1 MLNEDDII
9 VKAIREYA
17 SEGYQITDANG
28 TFIFCNN
35 ASSELNG
42 LPLEARLGK
51 SCFELQPE
59 GALAIVLRTGRSVY
73 GHVCSTGNGAIMV
86 ANGFPI
92 HDEKGNLVGAISE
105 FTDRTSYVQMAQ
117 KLAQNENRLTELESR
132 LKSLT
137 STEWTFSDLIGQHP
151 LFLDC
156 IRRAKAAADSDA
168 TVLVTGE
175 SGTGKELFSQAIH
188 SQSGRARAPFIRVTC
203 PAIPSTLLESEL
215 FGHEKGAYTGATSKR
230 IGKFESANQ
239 GSIFLDEI
247 GDLEYGLQAKLLN
260 FLQEHRIERV
270 GGHKPI
276 SLDVRVIAA
285 TNQNLREL
293 IRKGRFRQDLYYRLN
308 VIQIHIP
315 PLRSRKSDIPLLL
328 SAAMKK
334 ASTTGVIRSLDT
346 DARDLLISYSWPGNV
361 RELENVAAR
370 LVLYGERKPVTR
382 TEAAEVLN
390 LTAQPE
396 HEHAWHDMTLQAET
410 GPTAGQGHAAA
421 AHTAGGAAGGTMSG
435 TIPGTNGAFSAGGA
449 TETPYP
455 SNNGL
460 SGNSASR
467 ASLRSMEEQAILDA
481 LTRYGPSL
489 AGKKAAAAELG
500 ISLSGLYK
508 KLAKIMEK
516 RKS

>member
-1 MLNEDDII
+1 MN
-9 VKAIREYA
+9 
-17 SEGYQITDANG
+17 
-28 TFIFCNN
+28 
-35 ASSELNG
+35 
-42 LPLEARLGK
+42 
-51 SCFELQPE
+51 
-59 GALAIVLRTGRSVY
+59 
-73 GHVCSTGNGAIMV
+73 
-86 ANGFPI
+86 
-92 HDEKGNLVGAISE
+92 
-105 FTDRTSYVQMAQ
+105 
-117 KLAQNENRLTELESR
+117 
-132 LKSLT
+132 
-137 STEWTFSDLIGQHP
+137 
-151 LFLDC
+151 
-156 IRRAKAAADSDA
+156 
-168 TVLVTGE
+168 
-175 SGTGKELFSQAIH
+175 
-188 SQSGRARAPFIRVTC
+188 C

-215 FGHEKGAYTGATSKR
+215 FGHEKGAYTGATSRR

-293 IRKGRFRQDLYYRLN
+293 IRNGRFRQDLYYRLN

-328 SAAMKK
+328 TAAMKK
-334 ASTTGVIRSLDT
+334 ASTTGVIRSLST
-346 DARDLLISYSWPGNV
+346 DAQDLLFSYNWPGNV

-370 LVLYGERKPVTR
+370 LVLYGERRPVTR
-382 TEAAEVLN
+382 AEAADVLN

-396 HEHAWHDMTLQAET
+396 HEHAWHDMTLQAEP

-421 AHTAGGAAGGTMSG
+421 AHAAGGAAGGTMSG
-435 TIPGTNGAFSAGGA
+435 TIPGTSGAFSAGGA

-516 RKS
+516 RKN